1 MLLISRSAEVLAN
14 HNAGTIRCRKF
25 GQYPFR
31 LMRKFLSD
39 PLAYVGV
46 TLTISMLVWY
56 FAGRH
61 AHKSVSWSCCGSQVC
76 AAQHHHER

>member
-1 MLLISRSAEVLAN
+1 MAV
-14 HNAGTIRCRKF
+14 
-25 GQYPFR
+25 
-31 LMRKFLSD
+31 RKFLSD

-46 TLTISMLVWY
+46 AWTISTLVWY

-76 AAQHHHER
+76 AAQHHHEQ